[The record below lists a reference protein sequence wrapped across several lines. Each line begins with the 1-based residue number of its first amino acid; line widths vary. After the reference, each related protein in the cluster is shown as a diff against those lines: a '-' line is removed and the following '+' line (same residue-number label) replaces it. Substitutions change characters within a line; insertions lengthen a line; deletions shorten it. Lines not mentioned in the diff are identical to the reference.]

1 MYKLNNIACV
11 CAAILLCY
19 GCSNE
24 VTDTEGQLREWI
36 STLSSDEFEGRKPGT
51 NGGQLTKNYIA
62 DQLKKL
68 SIEPLGNSYFV
79 EVPATQITLKN
90 QSYVTLSFR
99 GQDRKLNTGKE
110 IVFWTKHAKEYRKL
124 RDSQLVFVGYGIVAP
139 EYNWNDYDGIDVR
152 GKTVVMLI
160 NDPGF
165 DTGKLR
171 LFNGKSMTY
180 YGRWTYKFEEAA
192 RQGAAGVII
201 LHEEDAAAYPWSTV
215 ENSWQGPQLD
225 LTREDL
231 GLGRALVE
239 AWIPHDVFSNLID
252 FTGFNYDSL
261 KEIALSETFRAF
273 ELRGMKL
280 STEIFNNVDYLTSHN
295 IAGLH
300 VGSTRPDEYILYTAH
315 WDHLGILEN
324 LGSDDI
330 IANGAI
336 DNATG
341 ISALLDLAS
350 RFARTD
356 TERSQLF
363 LFVTLEESG
372 LLGSEYFAEYPPI
385 NLNNIVAGF
394 NFDGIIP
401 TGKTND
407 VVVIGYGASEL
418 EDLLEEQLSKEGR
431 YINPDP
437 NPEKGYFYRSD
448 HISFAKRGVP
458 MLYAD
463 GGSDLVNGGK
473 AAGLILEENYRKNAY
488 HNVADEY
495 SEDWDLDG
503 LIQSIDSIYEISSNL
518 SNNNMWPNWYEDN
531 EFRAIRDLSLEMQ
544 NK

>member
-1 MYKLNNIACV
+1 
-11 CAAILLCY
+11 
-19 GCSNE
+19 
-24 VTDTEGQLREWI
+24 
-36 STLSSDEFEGRKPGT
+36 
-51 NGGQLTKNYIA
+51 
-62 DQLKKL
+62 
-68 SIEPLGNSYFV
+68 
-79 EVPATQITLKN
+79 
-90 QSYVTLSFR
+90 
-99 GQDRKLNTGKE
+99 
-110 IVFWTKHAKEYRKL
+110 
-124 RDSQLVFVGYGIVAP
+124 
-139 EYNWNDYDGIDVR
+139 
-152 GKTVVMLI
+152 
-160 NDPGF
+160 
-165 DTGKLR
+165 
-171 LFNGKSMTY
+171 
-180 YGRWTYKFEEAA
+180 
-192 RQGAAGVII
+192 
-201 LHEEDAAAYPWSTV
+201 
-215 ENSWQGPQLD
+215 
-225 LTREDL
+225 
-231 GLGRALVE
+231 
-239 AWIPHDVFSNLID
+239 
-252 FTGFNYDSL
+252 
-261 KEIALSETFRAF
+261 
-273 ELRGMKL
+273 MKL

-503 LIQSIDSIYEISSNL
+503 LIQSIDSIYEISLNL
-518 SNNNMWPNWYEDN
+518 SNDNMWPNWYEDN

>member
-1 MYKLNNIACV
+1 MYKLNNIACI

-62 DQLKKL
+62 DQLNKL
-68 SIEPLGNSYFV
+68 NIEPLGNSYFV

-90 QSYVTLSFR
+90 QSYVTFSFR
-99 GQDRKLNTGKE
+99 GQDRKLSTGKE

-139 EYNWNDYDGIDVR
+139 EYNWNDYEGIDVR

-231 GLGRALVE
+231 GLSRALVE

-261 KEIALSETFRAF
+261 KEIALSDTFRAF

-300 VGSTRPDEYILYTAH
+300 VGTTRPDEYILYTAH
-315 WDHLGILEN
+315 WDHLGILES
-324 LGSDDI
+324 LGSKDI

-341 ISALLDLAS
+341 VSALLDLAN

-463 GGSDLVNGGK
+463 GGSDLVSGGR

-503 LIQSIDSIYEISSNL
+503 LIQSIDSIYEISLNL

>member
-1 MYKLNNIACV
+1 MKHIFLISS
-11 CAAILLCY
+11 LLLISC
-19 GCSNE
+19 NK
-24 VTDTEGQLREWI
+24 TDISFADSADQRLRNWI
-36 STLSSDEFEGRKPGT
+36 ETISSDEFEGREPGT
-51 NGGQLTKNYIA
+51 LGAQLAKNYIA
-62 DQLKKL
+62 QQLSQL
-68 SIEPLGNSYFV
+68 GLDPVSGNSFFLN
-79 EVPATQITLKN
+79 VPASKITLKD
-90 QSYVTLSFR
+90 QSYATITFR
-99 GQDRKLNTGKE
+99 NQDRKLETGKE
-110 IVFWTKHAKEYRKL
+110 VVFWTKHATEYKKL
-124 RDSQLVFVGYGIVAP
+124 RDSEIVFVGYGIVAP
-139 EYNWNDYDGIDVR
+139 EYDWNDYEGIDVR

-165 DTGKLR
+165 ETGNLR
-171 LFNGKSMTY
+171 LFNGRSMTY

-231 GLGRALVE
+231 GLSRALVE
-239 AWIPHDVFSNLID
+239 AWIPHDVFTNLID

-261 KEIALSETFRAF
+261 KEIALSDTFRAF

-437 NPEKGYFYRSD
+437 NSEKGYFYRSD

-503 LIQSIDSIYEISSNL
+503 LIQSIDSIYEISLNL